1 FFIAYAG
8 IEIKRIR
15 IAKSDTVA
23 EGNSPQSIKL
33 QHVATLIVQSADKCA
48 CSRVVSI
55 NVAITK
61 IAHQQIVT
69 EDSESARSQSHSPRC
84 IQHAVGNQTLQE
96 VAVEIEGADETQSHA
111 GLFFAGRWV
120 NLGIHDKEL
129 GAESLNIKRSKS
141 CRQSWISEASRQRG
155 QRERSVI

>member
-1 FFIAYAG
+1 MSRTGLGYGGKVDRGGCAKFADAVDGYCHEPTTLADDVLVGAKLKLHRGRSCILQLAEDAVFFIAYAG

-84 IQHAVGNQTLQE
+84 IQHAVGNQ
-96 VAVEIEGADETQSHA
+96 
-111 GLFFAGRWV
+111 
-120 NLGIHDKEL
+120 
-129 GAESLNIKRSKS
+129 
-141 CRQSWISEASRQRG
+141 
-155 QRERSVI
+155 